1 LRPYHVATAAI
12 FAVVAAVA
20 MFDSRAGALVDR
32 SGTQP
37 GGIGA
42 GFYPFWSAMLVF
54 LCACFVGYRALTTPL
69 PGTAAFENRGALFAA
84 LKLIL
89 PMIIATAAIPWLGFY
104 VVTAL
109 YMGLFAR
116 WIGRY
121 RWIWVIL
128 IMVAMPAAIYATFEI
143 GFRVSLPK
151 SFLYDA
157 DILPF

>member
-1 LRPYHVATAAI
+1 MLA
-12 FAVVAAVA
+12 AAVA

-32 SGTQP
+32 TGTQP

-42 GFYPFWSAMLVF
+42 GFYPFWSATIVF
-54 LCACFVGYRALTTPL
+54 VCASYIAYRAWITPQ
-69 PGTAAFENRGALFAA
+69 PGTAAFEDRAAVVSA
-84 LKLIL
+84 LKLIV
-89 PMIIATAAIPWLGFY
+89 PMLVATAAIPLLGFY
-104 VVTAL
+104 LVTAL

-121 RWIWVIL
+121 RWIWVLVIT
-128 IMVAMPAAIYATFEI
+128 VAMPAGIYATFEL

-157 DILPF
+157 GLLPF